1 MVVVKRLGATAVVGH
16 AAVAVAER
24 MAIVIVGG
32 GRAAATCFGANE
44 YQFAEV
50 AAACPGRWEEVVCSW
65 SLSE

>member
-1 MVVVKRLGATAVVGH
+1 MVGH
-16 AAVAVAER
+16 APVAVADR
-24 MAIVIVGG
+24 MVIVIVGD
-32 GRAAATCFGANE
+32 GRTAATCFGTAE